1 MVRDFVYQTLVYV
14 ALLAQMNLARTLGAL
29 LEPRLHGGRPWL
41 SFGAFLCYM
50 SWSFSLYAFDYKWAL
65 RGWNAAARFD
75 RLERHW
81 AFFLG
86 FGAPCTL
93 ATVFLPSYFIRCA
106 LLYSRCC
113 LLLVLSRASV
123 YLLAVL
129 CSFLPPSHFLSYG
142 IYALLFPLFVLLAI
156 RSGED
161 EEGGVGVGAGE
172 AREAAKAAKVKQ
184 GGVAAAAAGRG
195 GGEGAAAASAASV
208 RQQTAASQDGAPPR
222 FLGQLRVLRQAK
234 WVTGHLIRLAG
245 KLWKADMSAPPKRT
259 R

>member
-14 ALLAQMNLARTLGAL
+14 ALLAQMNLARMLGAL

-93 ATVFLPSYFIRCA
+93 ATVFLPSYFI
-106 LLYSRCC
+106 
-113 LLLVLSRASV
+113 
-123 YLLAVL
+123 
-129 CSFLPPSHFLSYG
+129 SYG

-156 RSGED
+156 RSGEG
-161 EEGGVGVGAGE
+161 EEGGVGVGE
-172 AREAAKAAKVKQ
+172 AREAAVAAKAANVKQ
-184 GGVAAAAAGRG
+184 GGAAAAAGRG

-245 KLWKADMSAPPKRT
+245 KLWNADMSKR
-259 R
+259 RK